1 MITAF
6 LGLLFMGCSGL
17 FGGVG
22 TTIFLLLA
30 AAMAIPGI
38 IMPLRGR
45 RSVLR

>member
-22 TTIFLLLA
+22 TTIFLVLA
-30 AAMAIPGI
+30 AALARAGI
-38 IMPLRGR
+38 SPPLLGR

>member
-1 MITAF
+1 
-6 LGLLFMGCSGL
+6 MGCSGL

-30 AAMAIPGI
+30 AATAIAGI
-38 IMPLRGR
+38 IPPLWGR

>member
-22 TTIFLLLA
+22 TTIFLLLR
-30 AAMAIPGI
+30 P
-38 IMPLRGR
+38 
-45 RSVLR
+45 